1 MKKVLLLLCLLPFV
15 TLGQQNFILN
25 AKLRPLPFPA
35 KAFLYYTINGKTTI
49 DSTNIKDGV
58 FTFNGALSEVAQAYL
73 KIKRQTVPGIAT
85 RRTPSDLLDF
95 FLESGTT
102 TLSSK
107 NDSVSAAVVKG
118 SVVNDDVAKC
128 KAIMAGIQTRAG
140 KIMSQYKS
148 GTPEQ
153 LKDSIY
159 TAGFNE
165 QLKTLDTEAK
175 NIHANFMRSN
185 RDSYYSLILFKTV
198 VPIVA
203 DPLVAEAEF
212 AKFSS
217 RLKSGPLG
225 KRIQDE
231 IYATK
236 LLALG
241 QPAMDF
247 TQNDI
252 NGKAV
257 KLSDFKGKYVL
268 LDFWASWCAPCRQEN
283 PNVVKV
289 YQKYKNRNFTVLGV
303 SLDNAGLKAAWLK
316 AIKDDG
322 LSWTNVSDLKGADN
336 EVAVKYFVKTIP
348 GNFLIGPDGKI
359 LAKNLRGDE
368 LEQKI
373 AELLNDKNSRL

>member
-1 MKKVLLLLCLLPFV
+1 MKKILLLLCLLPFM

-25 AKLRPLPFPA
+25 AKLKPLMFPA
-35 KAFLYYTINGKTTI
+35 RAFLYYTINGKTTI
-49 DSTNIKDGV
+49 DSAIIKDGV
-58 FTFNGALSEVAQAYL
+58 FTFKGTLSEVAKAYL
-73 KIKRQTVPGIAT
+73 KIKREKMPGTET

-95 FLESGTT
+95 FLEPGTT
-102 TLSSK
+102 SLNSTTDSASS
-107 NDSVSAAVVKG
+107 AVIKG

-128 KAIMAGIQTRAG
+128 KAVMAGIQIKANQ
-140 KIMSQYKS
+140 IMAQYKS
-148 GTPEQ
+148 GTPQQ
-153 LKDSIY
+153 LKDSLY

-165 QLKTLDTEAK
+165 QLRVLDAEAK

-185 RDSYYSLILFKTV
+185 PDSYYSLILFKTV
-198 VPIVA
+198 VPIAA
-203 DPLVAEAEF
+203 DPLVAEREF

-231 IYATK
+231 IYATR
-236 LLALG
+236 LLAVG

-247 TQNDI
+247 TQNDS
-252 NGKAV
+252 NGKPV

-289 YQKYKNRNFTVLGV
+289 YQKYKNKNFTVLGV
-303 SLDNAGLKAAWLK
+303 SLDNAGLKTAWLK

-322 LSWTNVSDLKGADN
+322 LSWTNVSDLKGGDN
-336 EVAVKYFVKTIP
+336 EVAVKYFVKAIP
-348 GNFLIGPDGKI
+348 SNFLVGPDGKI
-359 LAKNLRGDE
+359 LAKNLRGEE
-368 LEQKI
+368 LELKLE
-373 AELLNDKNSRL
+373 ALLGTGNAR